1 MIIRRPPSQPQTRR
15 TADTTGRSSPV
26 IYITNPGCRTCATR
40 RPDVSPAQR
49 GGIGGTS
56 LGLMAYP
63 EPKGVWG
70 QEHASQPAAVSR
82 RMERGAG
89 RPA

>member
-1 MIIRRPPSQPQTRR
+1 MYSLLS
-15 TADTTGRSSPV
+15 GEGV
-26 IYITNPGCRTCATR
+26 EEF
-40 RPDVSPAQR
+40 
-49 GGIGGTS
+49 S

-63 EPKGVWG
+63 EPKGVRG
-70 QEHASQPAAVSR
+70 LEHASQPVAVSR